1 MSSRTLEA
9 HIKVL
14 LMDKLKIQATLQ
26 DERAI
31 AIYSSLRHQFKGLAL
46 EKALLKLAEDAELLK
61 LFSKKEDID
70 KITTIVENVKQQER
84 KIETAKENIA
94 AKINEQ
100 EHKPEA
106 TKEDID
112 SNSKQVIKVEW
123 Q

>member
-61 LFSKKEDID
+61 LFSKKEVLD
-70 KITTIVENVKQQER
+70 KIECKDNQQER
-84 KIETAKENIA
+84 KIEATKENIA

-106 TKEDID
+106 IKEDIESD
-112 SNSKQVIKVEW
+112 LKQVIKVEW